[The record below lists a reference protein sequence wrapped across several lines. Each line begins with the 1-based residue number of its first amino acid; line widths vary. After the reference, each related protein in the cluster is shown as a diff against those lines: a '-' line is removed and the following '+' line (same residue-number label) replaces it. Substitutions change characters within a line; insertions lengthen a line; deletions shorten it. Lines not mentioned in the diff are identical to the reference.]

1 MDNPNFT
8 ESQTKNNTAF
18 YLWHI

>member
-8 ESQTKNNTAF
+8 EPQTKNNTAL
-18 YLWHI
+18 Y